1 MAAIPS
7 RITSAAAR
15 VWTTREGHLV
25 VFVTVTV
32 QSLVVN
38 YAAVLK
44 IIMQVLIFCE
54 FWGTLT
60 PKCMF
65 IMGRPT
71 TKRQLQKHV
80 M

>member
-1 MAAIPS
+1 
-7 RITSAAAR
+7 
-15 VWTTREGHLV
+15 
-25 VFVTVTV
+25 
-32 QSLVVN
+32 LVVN